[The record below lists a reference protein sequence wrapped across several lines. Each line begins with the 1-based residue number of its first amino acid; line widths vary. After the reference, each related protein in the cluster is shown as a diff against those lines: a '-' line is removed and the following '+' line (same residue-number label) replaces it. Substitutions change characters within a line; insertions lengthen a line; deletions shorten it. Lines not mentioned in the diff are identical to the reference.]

1 MNMKRGMQKWI
12 GVRRKRSLSK
22 NQRDENS
29 LLIRKEGKKRKKRG
43 VHKTSILSPNKQH
56 TVISVT
62 LCKRFLGPMMTLS
75 EQQVVFYVI
84 RTRQTQ

>member
-12 GVRRKRSLSK
+12 GVRRNRSLSK

-29 LLIRKEGKKRKKRG
+29 LLIRKEGKNRKRG
-43 VHKTSILSPNKQH
+43 VHETSILSPNKQH